1 MLRRR
6 HLAQAQAPREAERR
20 KEADEGGRTDRDP
33 ASSVPGGAQGGGMTA
48 ATETRERAQAR
59 REQELVAAADKG
71 ARAFYAAAGY
81 GRLLGIVGATVV
93 IGLVAQHL
101 LRQQNFLLGSLMV
114 FLAVFVISTIGSAM
128 PRGVR
133 NRARNEAKGLRK
145 SGARLLKRNR
155 SKLTDPAAAEVQSAL
170 DGVGAA
176 LDTRAGMPALQAR
189 QTLDA
194 ALDKHLAYARKSAA
208 REYTE
213 SIGGAILV
221 ALLLR
226 AFVFE
231 PFHIPSGSMIPT
243 LLVGDFIFVN
253 KMAYGLRIPFTDPS
267 HVHKIGERAPKR
279 GDVVVFIVP
288 QHPDVDYVKR
298 VVGLPGDHI
307 EIRENVVYINGVEQK
322 REYLGEHRYTEHSE
336 YTDTDIE
343 VTTDEY
349 IEDLD
354 GVRHPVLQRKDAGF
368 ARNMSFVVDP
378 GRLFMMGDN
387 RDNSA
392 DSRVEG
398 GIGQI
403 PFSYVKGRAS
413 IIWISFGGRAGIR
426 FERIFRAVH

>member
-1 MLRRR
+1 
-6 HLAQAQAPREAERR
+6 
-20 KEADEGGRTDRDP
+20 
-33 ASSVPGGAQGGGMTA
+33 
-48 ATETRERAQAR
+48 
-59 REQELVAAADKG
+59 
-71 ARAFYAAAGY
+71 
-81 GRLLGIVGATVV
+81 
-93 IGLVAQHL
+93 
-101 LRQQNFLLGSLMV
+101 LRQQNFLLGSLAV
-114 FLAVFVISTIGSAM
+114 FLAVFVLSTIGSAT
-128 PRGVR
+128 PWGVR
-133 NRARNEAKGLRK
+133 KRARNEAKGLRR

-155 SKLTDPAAAEVQSAL
+155 GRIAPAAAAEVE
-170 DGVGAA
+170 AA
-176 LDTRAGMPALQAR
+176 LKRVDDALAGKAGLPALQAR
-189 QTLDA
+189 LALDA
-194 ALDKHLAYARKSAA
+194 VLDKHLAFARKSAA

-253 KMAYGLRIPFTDPS
+253 KMAYGLRIPFTDPAR
-267 HVHKIGERAPKR
+267 VHKLGEGAPKR

-288 QHPDVDYVKR
+288 QHPEVDYVKR

-307 EIRENVVYINGVEQK
+307 DLRDNVVFVNGVEQK
-322 REYLGEHRYTEHSE
+322 RESVGEFTYTEHSE

-343 VTTDEY
+343 VTTREY
-349 IEDLD
+349 IEDLG
-354 GVRHPVLQRKDAGF
+354 GVRHPVLQRRDSGF
-368 ARNMSFVVDP
+368 ARNLSFVVEE

-413 IIWISFGGRAGIR
+413 IIWISFGGRTGIR

>member
-1 MLRRR
+1 MNTAKERAANVKREER
-6 HLAQAQAPREAERR
+6 DREA
-20 KEADEGGRTDRDP
+20 
-33 ASSVPGGAQGGGMTA
+33 
-48 ATETRERAQAR
+48 
-59 REQELVAAADKG
+59 ELVAAADRG
-71 ARAFYAAAGY
+71 ARDFYKVSGYARLLAIAGGAAA
-81 GRLLGIVGATVV
+81 LALF
-93 IGLVAQHL
+93 AQWK
-101 LRQQNFLLGSLMV
+101 LRHQDYLFGS
-114 FLAVFVISTIGSAM
+114 LAVFAAIFVLSMIGSAM
-128 PRGVR
+128 PYGVR
-133 NRARNEAKGLRK
+133 KRARNEAKSVRRSAVRMLRRHR
-145 SGARLLKRNR
+145 ARI
-155 SKLTDPAAAEVQSAL
+155 SDAAAAEVERGITAVDEAL
-170 DGVGAA
+170 KGSRTGTAA
-176 LDTRAGMPALQAR
+176 LEARAR
-189 QTLDA
+189 LDA
-194 ALDKHLAYARKSAA
+194 SLDQHLAFARKSAA

-253 KMAYGLRIPFTDPS
+253 KMAYGLRVPFTDPS

-307 EIRENVVYINGVEQK
+307 EIRDNVVYVNGVEQK
-322 REYLGEHRYTEHSE
+322 RTFVGEYTYTEHSE
-336 YTDTDIE
+336 FTDTDIG
-343 VTTDEY
+343 VSTYEY
-349 IEDLD
+349 VENLD
-354 GVRHPVLQRKDAGF
+354 GVRHPVLQRKDTGF
-368 ARNMSFVVDP
+368 ARNMSFVVDE

>member
-1 MLRRR
+1 MTTARQG
-6 HLAQAQAPREAERR
+6 AAETKREER
-20 KEADEGGRTDRDP
+20 DRE
-33 ASSVPGGAQGGGMTA
+33 V
-48 ATETRERAQAR
+48 
-59 REQELVAAADKG
+59 ELVAAADRG
-71 ARAFYAAAGY
+71 SREFYKVAGY
-81 GRLLGIVGATVV
+81 GR
-93 IGLVAQHL
+93 IGFILAVALVLALFAQHE
-101 LRQQNFLLGSLMV
+101 LRHQSYLFGSLAL
-114 FLAVFVISTIGSAM
+114 FAAVFVLSMIGSATAW
-128 PRGVR
+128 GVR
-133 NRARNEAKGLRK
+133 NRARSDARGLRR
-145 SGARLLKRNR
+145 SAARLLRR
-155 SKLTDPAAAEVQSAL
+155 QRAKLQPAAIQEVEGAL
-170 DGVGAA
+170 EH
-176 LDTRAGMPALQAR
+176 
-189 QTLDA
+189 
-194 ALDKHLAYARKSAA
+194 HLSFARKSAA

-267 HVHKIGERAPKR
+267 KVHKIWEKAPKR

-288 QHPDVDYVKR
+288 QKPDVDYVKR

-307 EIRENVVYINGVEQK
+307 DIRDNVLYINGTEQP
-322 REYLGEHRYTEHSE
+322 RTEAGEYTYTDRSE
-336 YTDTDIE
+336 YTDTDVE
-343 VTTDEY
+343 VTTKEY
-349 IEDLD
+349 IEDLS
-354 GVRHPVLQRKDAGF
+354 GVPHPVLQRRDPVF
-368 ARNMSFVVDP
+368 VRNMSFDIEE

-413 IIWISFGGRAGIR
+413 FIWISFGGKAGIR
-426 FERIFRAVH
+426 FERIFNRVK

>member
-1 MLRRR
+1 MNTAKERAVATKREE
-6 HLAQAQAPREAERR
+6 HDREA
-20 KEADEGGRTDRDP
+20 
-33 ASSVPGGAQGGGMTA
+33 
-48 ATETRERAQAR
+48 
-59 REQELVAAADKG
+59 ELVAAADQG
-71 ARAFYAAAGY
+71 AREFYKVSGY
-81 GRLLGIVGATVV
+81 GRLLAILGATAV
-93 IGLVAQHL
+93 LALFAQWK
-101 LRQQNFLLGSLMV
+101 LRHQDYLFGS
-114 FLAVFVISTIGSAM
+114 LAVFAAVFVLSMIGSAM
-128 PRGVR
+128 PYGVR
-133 NRARNEAKGLRK
+133 KRARNEARSLRRSAARMLRRNRTRISEAAALELERGIRGVDEALSK
-145 SGARLLKRNR
+145 SRSGTPALEARARLDA
-155 SKLTDPAAAEVQSAL
+155 SL
-170 DGVGAA
+170 D
-176 LDTRAGMPALQAR
+176 Q
-189 QTLDA
+189 
-194 ALDKHLAYARKSAA
+194 HLSFARKSAA

-226 AFVFE
+226 AFVLE

-253 KMAYGLRIPFTDPS
+253 KMAYGLRIPFTDPAR
-267 HVHKIGERAPKR
+267 VHKLGEKAPKR

-288 QHPDVDYVKR
+288 QLPDVDYVKR

-307 EIRENVVYINGVEQK
+307 DIRDNVVYVNGVEQK
-322 REYLGEHRYTEHSE
+322 REYVGEYAYTERFN
-336 YTDTDIE
+336 DTDVQ

-349 IEDLD
+349 IEDLA

-368 ARNMSFVVDP
+368 VRNMSFVVEE

-392 DSRVEG
+392 DSRVAG

-413 IIWISFGGRAGIR
+413 VIWISFGGRAGVR

>member
-1 MLRRR
+1 MNTAKERAAGAKREER
-6 HLAQAQAPREAERR
+6 DREA
-20 KEADEGGRTDRDP
+20 
-33 ASSVPGGAQGGGMTA
+33 
-48 ATETRERAQAR
+48 
-59 REQELVAAADKG
+59 ELVAAADRG
-71 ARAFYAAAGY
+71 AREFYKVSGY
-81 GRLLGIVGATVV
+81 GRLLAICGGALALAVF
-93 IGLVAQHL
+93 AQWK
-101 LRQQNFLLGSLMV
+101 LRHQDYLFGSLAV
-114 FLAVFVISTIGSAM
+114 FAAVFVISMIGSAM
-128 PRGVR
+128 PYGVR
-133 NRARNEAKGLRK
+133 KRARNEARSVRRSASRMLRRHRTRISEAAALEVERGIHGVDEALDK
-145 SGARLLKRNR
+145 SRSGTPALEAR
-155 SKLTDPAAAEVQSAL
+155 SKLDNSLEQ
-170 DGVGAA
+170 
-176 LDTRAGMPALQAR
+176 
-189 QTLDA
+189 
-194 ALDKHLAYARKSAA
+194 HLAFARKSAA

-267 HVHKIGERAPKR
+267 HVHKIGETAPRR

-288 QHPDVDYVKR
+288 QRPDQDYVKR

-307 EIRENVVYINGVEQK
+307 EIRNNVLYINGVEQK
-322 REYLGEHRYTEHSE
+322 RESVGEYKYTEHSE
-336 YTDTDIE
+336 YTDTDMD
-343 VTTDEY
+343 VTTDEFV
-349 IEDLD
+349 EDLS
-354 GVRHPVLQRKDAGF
+354 GVRHPVLQRKDAGL
-368 ARNMSFVVDP
+368 AHDMSFVVDE